1 MNIRTALLLA
11 LVFFVSCSVPG
22 LHADSIWSKR
32 DQNKKDLYAD
42 DVARYIGDIL
52 TITISEVSTVENK
65 AKRTLSKETTRN
77 QNFNG
82 KVGIEHILP
91 ELPGVNFGT
100 GATYSNTLDGKAD
113 FKDERE
119 FSDLISVVVIDIMP
133 NGNLVVSGTRD
144 RNIADDIQTIEVSGI
159 VRPNDI
165 ASDNTIKSEQVA
177 NFSVVTR
184 SKGVAAQYNRPN
196 WLGRI
201 LDVIWPF

>member
-1 MNIRTALLLA
+1 MNIKKNLLLV
-11 LVFFVSCSVPG
+11 LVFFVSCFVSS
-22 LHADSIWSKR
+22 LYADSIWSKR
-32 DQNKKDLYAD
+32 DQNKKDVYSD

-52 TITISEVSTVENK
+52 TIKVSEESTVDNK
-65 AKRTLSKETTRN
+65 AKRTLSKKTVRD

-82 KVGIEHILP
+82 QVGIENVIPSIP
-91 ELPGVNFGT
+91 EFNFGVGT
-100 GATYSNTLDGKAD
+100 EYTNSLDGKAD

-119 FSDLISVVVIDIMP
+119 FTDLISVIVIDIMP

-144 RNIADDIQTIEVSGI
+144 RNISNDTQSIEVSGI

-165 ASDNTIKSEQVA
+165 AFDNTIKSEQVA
-177 NFSVVTR
+177 NFSVVSR
-184 SKGVAAQYNRPN
+184 SKGAAAQYNRPN

>member
-52 TITISEVSTVENK
+52 TIIISEVSTVDNK
-65 AKRTLSKETTRN
+65 AKRTLSKETTRST
-77 QNFNG
+77 NFNG
-82 KVGIEHILP
+82 QIGVEHILP
-91 ELPGVNFGT
+91 ELPEFNFGAGT
-100 GATYSNTLDGKAD
+100 KYSSTLDGKAD

-119 FSDLISVVVIDIMP
+119 YTDLISVVVIDIMP

-165 ASDNTIKSEQVA
+165 ASDNTILSEKVA
-177 NFSVVTR
+177 NFSIVTR